1 MKTGIYWTLAVVC
14 TTAGCITGGVPQ
26 GSARTAHGPSQQPRR
41 AQQELNWE
49 QKLVRGMNPFKDAA
63 PKQPEPQQQYDPLS
77 LSSGYGEN
85 TPDMY
90 VEMAKLAD
98 RGGNLDQARQMYGK
112 ALASAPGDLGALL
125 GLARLE
131 DRAGNLDEA
140 MRIYRQTVALHP
152 ANATAY
158 NDLALCQARRGEM
171 QESLYLLQQATQLDP
186 SKPLYR
192 NNLAKVLAEVG
203 RPNDA
208 LAELSTVLPPAA
220 ARYNL
225 AYMLHE
231 RGRSADAVGYLQS
244 ALAIDPTLSSA
255 SELLAVIRTGNQ
267 QLAAAGAEQPQVDNS
282 ILPTPVSPAADGVSQ
297 PSFPSTGMHT
307 PLTGPVAV
315 PGVASKTSLTNP
327 PTDLPPQQ

>member
-1 MKTGIYWTLAVVC
+1 MKKGIYWTLAVAC
-14 TTAGCITGGVPQ
+14 TATGCITGGVPM
-26 GSARTAHGPSQQPRR
+26 GSARTAHGPSHQSRMVHD
-41 AQQELNWE
+41 ELNWE
-49 QKLVRGMNPFKDAA
+49 QKLVRGMNPFSESA
-63 PKQPEPQQQYDPLS
+63 PSRPAPQPQYDPLE
-77 LSSGYGEN
+77 LKNGYGQSSPE
-85 TPDMY
+85 MFI
-90 VEMAKLAD
+90 EMAKLAD

-112 ALASAPGDLGALL
+112 ALAATPGNLDALL

-186 SKPLYR
+186 GKALYR
-192 NNLAKVLAEVG
+192 NNLAKVLAEIG

-208 LAELSTVLPPAA
+208 LSELSTVLPPAA

-231 RGRSADAVGYLQS
+231 RGRTAEAVGYLQS
-244 ALAIDPTLSSA
+244 ALAIDPTLTA
-255 SELLAVIRTGNQ
+255 ATELLATIRSGGE
-267 QLAAAGAEQPQVDNS
+267 QLATNEAQQPQVDNS
-282 ILPTPVSPAADGVSQ
+282 ILPTPSVPAAEGSSQ

-307 PLTGPVAV
+307 PLTGPVMV
-315 PGVASKTSLTNP
+315 PGVASKTSLSNP